1 MILNEFFN
9 LYQTESLADDFMKM
23 AREKG
28 YNPTLRTGP
37 QPTKPPST
45 FTSNP
50 TSSDVDRSA
59 VQTEL
64 DQLQK
69 QFDPDYQYSDDY
81 TFWSKQNRIAQRMSV
96 LKKLLANGQQGVAEG
111 WGYGDG
117 YDKGFSDGYD
127 GQRKNNPFPP
137 GSKEHKEYDEGW
149 FVGRLDYNKMNRDSD
164 EQGVAEGSDDT
175 VGFEVDSENA
185 YNKVLEKFGTVIDWH
200 GDAMVAPRKY
210 WGAIQELAHSAG
222 GEATEVGD
230 EHVAEAK
237 PEDSKIGGR
246 YTPNEFDSK
255 LARIKANH
263 QANPANTTD
272 LAARLQAAYKK
283 QTPVAESRQKRK
295 SLLKQILKG

>member
-9 LYQTESLADDFMKM
+9 SNQTESLADDFMKM

-96 LKKLLANGQQGVAEG
+96 LKQLLAKGNQGVAETT
-111 WGYGDG
+111 
-117 YDKGFSDGYD
+117 S
-127 GQRKNNPFPP
+127 
-137 GSKEHKEYDEGW
+137 
-149 FVGRLDYNKMNRDSD
+149 
-164 EQGVAEGSDDT
+164 
-175 VGFEVDSENA
+175 
-185 YNKVLEKFGTVIDWH
+185 
-200 GDAMVAPRKY
+200 
-210 WGAIQELAHSAG
+210 
-222 GEATEVGD
+222 
-230 EHVAEAK
+230 
-237 PEDSKIGGR
+237 EDSKIGGR
-246 YTPNEFDSK
+246 YTPAEFDAK
-255 LARIKANH
+255 LARIKARH
-263 QANPANTTD
+263 QANPANTAD

-283 QTPVAESRQKRK
+283 QTPVAESRQQRK